1 MWGLKKKKDMEI
13 FNGKHYHVRNGGK
26 NKTVSKPG
34 MSWPRR
40 GKNKDD
46 RSALTEMPETKQPLQ
61 FGEKAN
67 KQDLLALQAL
77 SF

>member
-1 MWGLKKKKDMEI
+1 MEI
-13 FNGKHYHVRNGGK
+13 LNGRHYHVRNRGEKTKTSVSGG
-26 NKTVSKPG
+26 G

-46 RSALTEMPETKQPLQ
+46 RSALTEMSETKQPLQ

-67 KQDLLALQAL
+67 KHDLLALEAL